1 MNNIIPT
8 RLKTAREKEGLTV
21 EQVVAMLSSRGHS
34 ISAKTLYGYENGVSS
49 PKISIFM
56 ALCEIYGISDLL
68 GEFGYGQISSPAPR
82 LSAHE
87 IDLVLAYR
95 KQPQSIKDFISQSL
109 GLSIETTQSKNA

>member
-1 MNNIIPT
+1 MNNLIPA
-8 RLKTAREKEGLTV
+8 RLKSAREKEALTV
-21 EQVVAMLSSRGHS
+21 EQVVTMLSSRGYS

-68 GEFGYGQISSPAPR
+68 GEFGYNQPSPPTLR

-87 IDLVLAYR
+87 HELILAYR
-95 KQPQSIKDFISQSL
+95 SRPDMQSAVDTLL
-109 GLSIETTQSKNA
+109 GIATETSKSKNA